1 MKKREALLLS
11 SSNDAHKMPVRS
23 TCQMMAPASRATQ
36 LLIDELKKAS
46 TKLNP
51 KRTTVIPLSEYF
63 P

>member
-46 TKLNP
+46 KLNP